1 MSKEIKVVEL
11 VIENEKDGV
20 YAMSLVSK
28 PAIMENFVFLSEQFE
43 IKMAESLVDKN
54 ILYGAALVPN
64 LKILRKDENNNPY
77 YIFLSEETIRK
88 VSQLFFINGNQS
100 NATVQHLHKVEGVT
114 IVEAWM
120 VEDENNDKSNIYNL
134 GLPKGAWVIGQKI
147 DNPDVREQIK
157 NGTLKGFS
165 IEGRF
170 SEKTELSA
178 EEVILNE
185 ILEILTK

>member
-64 LKILRKDENNNPY
+64 FKILRKDENNNPY
-77 YIFLSEETIRK
+77 YIFLSEDTIGK
-88 VSQLFFINGNQS
+88 VSQLFLINGNQS
-100 NATVQHLHKVEGVT
+100 NATTQHLQKVEGVT
-114 IVEAWM
+114 IVESWI
-120 VEDENNDKSNIYNL
+120 VEDEKNDKSNIYNL
-134 GLPKGAWVIGQKI
+134 SLPKGTWVIGQKI
-147 DNPDVREQIK
+147 DNPAVREQIK

-170 SEKTELSA
+170 SEKTELS
-178 EEVILNE
+178 EEEIILNE

>member
-54 ILYGAALVPN
+54 ILYGTALVPN
-64 LKILRKDENNNPY
+64 FKILRKDENNNPY
-77 YIFLSEETIRK
+77 YIFLSEDTIGK
-88 VSQLFFINGNQS
+88 VSQLFLINGNQS
-100 NATVQHLHKVEGVT
+100 NATTQHLQKVEGVT
-114 IVEAWM
+114 IVESWI
-120 VEDENNDKSNIYNL
+120 VEDEKNDKSNIYNL
-134 GLPKGAWVIGQKI
+134 SLPKGAWVIGQKI

-170 SEKTELSA
+170 SEKKELSQ